1 MSQAQPTVK
10 SGSETAR
17 VEAFSDGVLAIA
29 ITLLVLD
36 IKVPVLAPGQTLM
49 VGLLRQ
55 WPQIL
60 GYAASF
66 FVIGIY
72 WANHHYMF
80 NLIHRCDHWLLLLN
94 LGFLLCIGSLP
105 FPTALVSAY
114 LQNPEAQRPA
124 VFVYQGAILAC
135 AVFFNAIWRYASTAH
150 RLIDSRLDPEFIDA
164 VTRRYNLGVLTYVIS
179 VFAALWNVRAAL
191 AIDMFLVLVFFFPS
205 PKPQFRP
212 NSATET

>member
-1 MSQAQPTVK
+1 MSQPRPTLK
-10 SGSETAR
+10 AGSETAR

-36 IKVPVLAPGQTLM
+36 IKVPVLASGQTLTI
-49 VGLLRQ
+49 GLLRR

-66 FVIGIY
+66 LVIGIY

-80 NLIHRCDHWLLLLN
+80 NLIQRCDHWLLLLN

-114 LQNPEAQRPA
+114 LQNPGAQRTA
-124 VFVYQGAILAC
+124 VFVYQGTILAC
-135 AVFFNAIWRYASTAH
+135 AVFFNAIWRYASGGH

-164 VTRRYNLGVLTYVIS
+164 ITRRYSAALMVYIVS
-179 VFAALWNVRAAL
+179 VFAALWSVRAAL
-191 AIDMFLVLVFFFPS
+191 AIDMLLVLVFFFPS
-205 PKPQFRP
+205 PQPRYRQDA
-212 NSATET
+212 ATEA

>member
-10 SGSETAR
+10 SGSDTAR

-36 IKVPVLAPGQTLM
+36 IKVPVLAPGQTLTI
-49 VGLLRQ
+49 GLLRQ

-66 FVIGIY
+66 LVIGIY

-80 NLIHRCDHWLLLLN
+80 NLIHRCNHWLLLLN

-105 FPTALVSAY
+105 FSTALVSAY
-114 LQNPEAQRPA
+114 LQNPGAQRTA
-124 VFVYQGAILAC
+124 VFVYQGTILAC
-135 AVFFNAIWRYASTAH
+135 AVFFNAIWRYASTGH
-150 RLIDSRLDPEFIDA
+150 RLVDRRLDPEFIDTIA
-164 VTRRYNLGVLTYVIS
+164 RRYAFALMTYVVS
-179 VFAALWNVRAAL
+179 VFAALWSVWAAL
-191 AIDMFLVLVFFFPS
+191 AIDMLLVLVFFFPS
-205 PKPQFRP
+205 PQPRFRENP
-212 NSATET
+212 ATET

>member
-1 MSQAQPTVK
+1 MSQPRPTLK
-10 SGSETAR
+10 AGSETTR

-36 IKVPVLAPGQTLM
+36 IKVPVLAPGQTLTI
-49 VGLLRQ
+49 GLLRQ

-66 FVIGIY
+66 VVIGIY

-114 LQNPEAQRPA
+114 LQNPGAQRTA

-135 AVFFNAIWRYASTAH
+135 AVFFNAIWRYASTGH
-150 RLIDSRLDPEFIDA
+150 RLIDPRLDPEFIRMI
-164 VTRRYNLGVLTYVIS
+164 TRRYTFALMIYVVS
-179 VFAALWNVRAAL
+179 VFAALWSVGAAL
-191 AIDMFLVLVFFFPS
+191 AIDLLLVLVFFFPS
-205 PKPQFRP
+205 PQPRFRE
-212 NSATET
+212 NAATET

>member
-1 MSQAQPTVK
+1 MSQAQLTVK

-36 IKVPVLAPGQTLM
+36 IKVPVLVPGQTLT

-66 FVIGIY
+66 VVIGIY

-114 LQNPEAQRPA
+114 LQNPGAQRTA
-124 VFVYQGAILAC
+124 VFVYQGTIMAC
-135 AVFFNAIWRYASTAH
+135 AVFFNAIWRYASTGH
-150 RLIDSRLDPEFIDA
+150 RLIDSRLDPEFIHTI
-164 VTRRYNLGVLTYVIS
+164 TRRYNFGLLTYVVS

-191 AIDMFLVLVFFFPS
+191 AIDILLVLVFFFPS
-205 PKPQFRP
+205 PRP
-212 NSATET
+212 KFSQNA

>member
-1 MSQAQPTVK
+1 MSQTQPTVK
-10 SGSETAR
+10 PGSETAR

-36 IKVPVLAPGQTLM
+36 IKVPVLTPGQTLAS
-49 VGLLRQ
+49 GLLRQ

-66 FVIGIY
+66 VVIGIY

-80 NLIHRCDHWLLLLN
+80 NLIHRCDHWLLFLN

-114 LQNPEAQRPA
+114 LQNPDAQRTA
-124 VFVYQGAILAC
+124 VFIYQGTILAC
-135 AVFFNAIWRYASTAH
+135 AVFFNAIWRYASAGH
-150 RLIDSRLDPEFIDA
+150 RLIDPRLDPEFIRKI
-164 VTRRYNLGVLTYVIS
+164 TRLYNFGLTTYVVS
-179 VFAALWNVRAAL
+179 TAAALWSVRTAL
-191 AIDMFLVLVFFFPS
+191 TIDLLLALVFFFPS
-205 PKPQFRP
+205 PKPQFRQD
-212 NSATET
+212 A